1 MIAKEMD
8 IVIFTISFNISQ
20 VDVKPRDIGFL
31 RCMRRCVEITMIVTD
46 KRILLQVNKK
56 LKVLFR
62 WTWMYSLWGFSISA
76 AIRSRRKFSSQEKWK
91 VQKSFQYPAFY
102 LYTWCLVWKIINSIL
117 RSSNREYLPWKRLSF
132 FDLSFFIFFNTLSS
146 CWISIAKILIGN
158 R

>member
-62 WTWMYSLWGFSISA
+62 WT
-76 AIRSRRKFSSQEKWK
+76 
-91 VQKSFQYPAFY
+91 
-102 LYTWCLVWKIINSIL
+102 
-117 RSSNREYLPWKRLSF
+117 
-132 FDLSFFIFFNTLSS
+132 
-146 CWISIAKILIGN
+146 
-158 R
+158 

>member
-117 RSSNREYLPWKRLSF
+117 RSSNREYLPWKRLPF
-132 FDLSFFIFFNTLSS
+132 FDLSLFFFLIYWH
-146 CWISIAKILIGN
+146 WISITKILIGD